1 MSKRKIYLGG
11 SLFSEAEVSQRVK
24 EGNMLDHMTNYE
36 VYNPILAPCNDKSK
50 LPTSEDIFWGDTK
63 EILDSDVVI
72 MDLSNQNDL
81 GCATELGIVWACNY
95 IHDLAIQ
102 GKSLSEILDIMKRKK
117 VVAHLSDI
125 RKSTSHLYHGNRIPF
140 SYNQYTMGC
149 VLDMGEVKDNFQEV
163 LDELI

>member
-1 MSKRKIYLGG
+1 MAKRKIYLGG

-125 RKSTSHLYHGNRIPF
+125 RKSTSHLYQGNRIPF
-140 SYNQYTMGC
+140 GYNQYTMGC